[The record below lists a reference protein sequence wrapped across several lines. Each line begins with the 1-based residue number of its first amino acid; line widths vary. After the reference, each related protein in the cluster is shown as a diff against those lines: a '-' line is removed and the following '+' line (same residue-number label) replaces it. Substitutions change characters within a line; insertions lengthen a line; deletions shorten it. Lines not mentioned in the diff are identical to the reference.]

1 MQVKTHINI
10 CDFRAGDF
18 ELTGTEAIQMD
29 LSFPNN
35 VNCAKKRGGG
45 GLQVKSNIHSVY
57 KPTMI
62 LND

>member
-1 MQVKTHINI
+1 MYKIFTSDESKSMQVKTHINI

-45 GLQVKSNIHSVY
+45 GAASQV
-57 KPTMI
+57 
-62 LND
+62 